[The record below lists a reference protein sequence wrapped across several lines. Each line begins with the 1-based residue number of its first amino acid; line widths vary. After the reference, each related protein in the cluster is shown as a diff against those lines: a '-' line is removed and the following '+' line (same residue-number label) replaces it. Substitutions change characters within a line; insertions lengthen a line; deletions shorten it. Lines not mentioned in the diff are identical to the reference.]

1 MAKQRLSG
9 KKKQLVDEWEEYLRR
24 IRTLTEVDFTMDDA
38 DKAQTLRR
46 LEADPVE
53 WMSFM
58 FHRFARY
65 PFAGFQKKAIRRI
78 ETERDRTPDSIV
90 VKQEYNNVTIPTNDI
105 LYIEAMENYTKIFRE
120 SGGYILSRTNMKALQ
135 EILPEESFLRIH
147 RSYIVPID
155 RVEMFSKKKIK
166 LAGQETLLPV
176 GRQFANHI
184 YDLLIARN
192 SGGSRTN
199 L

>member
-1 MAKQRLSG
+1 MTKEYIVIAFTENQIGVLNRITAL
-9 KKKQLVDEWEEYLRR
+9 YLRR
-24 IRTLTEVDFTMDDA
+24 KINIESLKVSESSIRGISMFVISAFTTRETI
-38 DKAQTLRR
+38 DKL
-46 LEADPVE
+46 
-53 WMSFM
+53 
-58 FHRFARY
+58 
-65 PFAGFQKKAIRRI
+65 
-78 ETERDRTPDSIV
+78 
-90 VKQEYNNVTIPTNDI
+90 VKQLRNIIDVIQVEYYSNEELITQEIA
-105 LYIEAMENYTKIFRE
+105 LYKITSKIFRE